1 MKESKVELELK
12 LSPQWHIYP
21 VFHALLL
28 DLYRRNRIEGRNHIA
43 LTPSEIINGELE
55 YKVEE
60 ILNSR
65 IRRNKL

>member
-28 DLYRRNRIEGRNHIA
+28 DLYQRNRVEGKNCIA
-43 LTPSEIINGELE
+43 PTPLEIINGELE
-55 YKVEE
+55 YKVKKK
-60 ILNSR
+60 NTGF
-65 IRRNKL
+65 